1 MRRSAKSLIYVLSN
15 QYCCFGLRVVVE
27 IAGICKK
34 NDLALRIKIEKS
46 EDRSNLFYKAI
57 LAKTCNTIF
66 AEFLAAKSRYST
78 KLIGISLSGRS
89 DNARITIKGV

>member
-34 NDLALRIKIEKS
+34 
-46 EDRSNLFYKAI
+46 AI
-57 LAKTCNTIF
+57 
-66 AEFLAAKSRYST
+66 
-78 KLIGISLSGRS
+78 
-89 DNARITIKGV
+89 